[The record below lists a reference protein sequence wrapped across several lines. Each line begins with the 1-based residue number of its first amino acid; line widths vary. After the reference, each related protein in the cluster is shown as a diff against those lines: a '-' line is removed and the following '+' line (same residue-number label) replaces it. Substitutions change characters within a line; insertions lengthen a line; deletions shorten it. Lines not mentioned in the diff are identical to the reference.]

1 MARSSRKSAADKA
14 QAERFAEAAREAGAD
29 ETGEAFERA
38 FGKIVPP
45 KRRPS
50 KGTPNTKKSSR

>member
-1 MARSSRKSAADKA
+1 MVKMTKTEQARRFEEMAR
-14 QAERFAEAAREAGAD
+14 QVGAD

-45 KRRPS
+45 KRRPKPEPKS
-50 KGTPNTKKSSR
+50 KKPSR

>member
-1 MARSSRKSAADKA
+1 MTTKRKPD
-14 QAERFAEAAREAGAD
+14 QDQRRRFEEAAREIGAD

-45 KRRPS
+45 KLPAAEP
-50 KGTPNTKKSSR
+50 KPKPKKRSDK